1 MKALFIQLFL
11 HKQQVT
17 KRADMFKITIKIV
30 ALATCLSCVVA
41 SSTDD
46 DSFTRLMLRV
56 YQDCGKKD
64 NLFACLKIRAL
75 KAADRLLATKSI
87 PLGSGVNFVKTAG
100 EETAR
105 ALKLEPLNEEALP
118 ADLEE
123 KQSKLNEMLLSR
135 TAAFFQT
142 HSIQLDMPRLIDDVE
157 EGRRRK
163 KMGGLLLLG
172 GLLKGGMLAMGMKG
186 LAVLAGKAL
195 LVAKIALVLSALAGL
210 SGLMGGGKHSE
221 GHTTYE
227 ILQTPHYSFEH
238 DHSTSFE
245 HGGHFETSGH
255 GHYRRSTSDM
265 YPLAYRAQN
274 KVRPLG
280 YKA

>member
-87 PLGSGVNFVKTAG
+87 PLGSGINFVKTAG

-157 EGRRRK
+157 EGK
-163 KMGGLLLLG
+163 
-172 GLLKGGMLAMGMKG
+172 
-186 LAVLAGKAL
+186 
-195 LVAKIALVLSALAGL
+195 
-210 SGLMGGGKHSE
+210 
-221 GHTTYE
+221 
-227 ILQTPHYSFEH
+227 
-238 DHSTSFE
+238 
-245 HGGHFETSGH
+245 
-255 GHYRRSTSDM
+255 
-265 YPLAYRAQN
+265 
-274 KVRPLG
+274 
-280 YKA
+280 